1 MCHLHGVSITVVVS
15 AYNVETYIRDCL
27 ESLHEQTLQESQF
40 VVVDDGSTDGTGVI
54 CEHYASIDSRFK
66 ILRNERNEGTLLAR
80 KNGCELASGTWL
92 TFLDG
97 DDVLANPGILSDIVS
112 WLERY
117 PHVDILQLGFVY
129 EGGTEKKRRE
139 MDDWLGVKGHK
150 EEDGSIAI
158 TRKCFERNEVSWC
171 VCGKVFKADKVKQA
185 LPFIPDIYMICAED
199 CLMYFLFC
207 IFSSSFR
214 TWGRNAYVYRLGT
227 GVSTSAV
234 SMEKFAEYAREPL
247 VADLLSKALEDLGV
261 LHRYCEILVCLKM
274 QLTRTQIFRMSCL
287 DGEWSKAF
295 SMLSSNADCNM
306 LANACASIFKGR
318 QKLFLEK
325 TQSLFK
331 APDSPAGI
339 VFQSILRLFMEEGDR
354 GADAQ
359 KKLAIQTRELQTAQ
373 AELKS
378 IEHSVSFRTG
388 RAVTWL
394 PRKVRDC
401 MKSLKEHG
409 MSDTLHRC
417 FAKVSRFLR

>member
-1 MCHLHGVSITVVVS
+1 MCHKHSVSITVVVS

-27 ESLHEQTLQESQF
+27 ESLHKQTLQESQF
-40 VVVDDGSTDGTGVI
+40 VVVDDGSTDGTGAI
-54 CEHYASIDSRFK
+54 CEHYASIDNRFK
-66 ILRNERNEGTLLAR
+66 ILRKERNEGTLLAR

-97 DDVLANPGILSDIVS
+97 DDVLAGPVILRDIVS
-112 WLERY
+112 WLESH
-117 PHVDILQLGFVY
+117 PNVDILQLGFVY

-139 MDDWLGVKGHK
+139 MDNWLGVKGTS
-150 EEDGSIAI
+150 EENGSIAI
-158 TRKCFERNEVSWC
+158 TRKCFQRNEVSWC
-171 VCGKVFKADKVKQA
+171 VCGKVFKAEKVRQA

-247 VADLLSKALEDLGV
+247 VADMLSKALEDLGG
-261 LHRYCEILVCLKM
+261 LHQYCEILICLKK
-274 QLTRTQIFRMSCL
+274 QLTRTQLHRMSCL

-295 SMLSSNADCNM
+295 SMLCANADCNI
-306 LANACASIFKGR
+306 LATACASIFKGR

-325 TQSLFK
+325 TQALFEK
-331 APDSPAGI
+331 PDSRAGK
-339 VFQSILRLFMEEGDR
+339 VFQSILRVFMEEGDR
-354 GADAQ
+354 GAGAQ
-359 KKLAIQTRELQTAQ
+359 KKLAIQTRELQAAQ
-373 AELKS
+373 AELES
-378 IEHSVSFRTG
+378 IKHSVSFRTG
-388 RAVTWL
+388 RAVTRL
-394 PRKVRDC
+394 PRKVRDY
-401 MKSLKEHG
+401 MKFLKEHG